1 MTSDG
6 TRKPRRINRRVLI
19 IGSLIVAVVLV
30 CGGGGIVAVNV
41 MQNAGSN
48 ALGSQWETVPAEAG
62 TIDASISATGNI
74 ESKSTSGLN
83 FEATGN
89 VIDVFVVQGEDTQEG
104 TVLARIDD
112 TDLQLQLENAKAELN
127 RAQADYQKLLDGA
140 TPEEIAEAE
149 TQVASAQAGLDVTL
163 GSVTNADI
171 AAAQARLEE
180 AQTTLAQLESGPK
193 SETLRASESQV
204 QEAESQLQ
212 SQRDSL
218 SAAKTNAEL
227 ALEQATTQ
235 LTQAQSS
242 YAIAKGNWEFV
253 QETGKDPA
261 NPDSTNFQTG
271 EKEANKVNNTQRQQY
286 YDTFVQAEASL
297 RSAEASVEQAVV
309 TYNEARQ
316 SEVTGIR
323 SAEQTLQTAQADLD
337 DVRAG
342 AEPAEFASARAA
354 VESAR
359 AELNKLTGSNRS
371 GSIRQSETG
380 VRSAQLALEQLLADP
395 SASELATAEAA
406 VVSAET
412 NVKLAERDLA
422 KAELKAPFTG
432 TVAQVNITVGESSS
446 SLPSGSTTTTS
457 SLDGAAIVL
466 ADLSRLRITVS
477 VDELDI
483 AQVAIGQEVRITLDA
498 LPDIEIEGTVD
509 QIAPLASVSE
519 QGATTYAVDVEFDP
533 GDAGVKPGMTASV
546 QIVTNVKDDAV
557 LVPRRA
563 VEISAGETY
572 VYVPSASGEPDSQT
586 GRPASEQRQVEI
598 GLSNAQFIEI
608 TDGLEADEEVL
619 VQPVINT
626 FNPADN

>member
-6 TRKPRRINRRVLI
+6 TRKPRRLNRRFLI
-19 IGSLIVAVVLV
+19 IGGLILAVVLV
-30 CGGGGIVAVNV
+30 CSGGGIVAFNAVQNV
-41 MQNAGSN
+41 GSN
-48 ALGSQWETVPAEAG
+48 ALAGQWEAVPAEAG
-62 TIDASISATGNI
+62 AIDASISATGNI
-74 ESKSTSGLN
+74 ESKSTSELN
-83 FEATGN
+83 FEASGT
-89 VIDVFVVQGEDTQEG
+89 VIEVFVVQGEDVEED

-163 GSVTNADI
+163 GNVTNADI

-180 AQTTLAQLESGPK
+180 AQTTMTQLETGPK

-242 YAIAKGNWEFV
+242 YATAKGNWEFV
-253 QETGKDPA
+253 QETGKDPT

-271 EKEANKVNNTQRQQY
+271 EREANKVNNTQRQQY

-297 RSAEASVEQAVV
+297 RSAEANVEQAVV

-316 SEVTGIR
+316 AEVTGVQR
-323 SAEQTLQTAQADLD
+323 SEQALQNAQADLD

-342 AEPAEFASARAA
+342 AEPEELASARAA

-359 AELNKLTGSNRS
+359 AELNRLTGSNRA
-371 GSIRQSETG
+371 GSIRQSEAG
-380 VRSAQLALEQLLADP
+380 VRSAQLSLERLLSDP

-412 NVKLAERDLA
+412 SVKLAERDLA

-432 TVAQVNITVGESSS
+432 TVARVNLTVGESSS
-446 SLPSGSTTTTS
+446 SLTSGSTTTS
-457 SLDGAAIVL
+457 SLDASAIVL
-466 ADLSRLRITVS
+466 SDLSRLRITVS

-483 AQVAIGQEVRITLDA
+483 AQVTIGQDVRITLDA
-498 LPDIEIEGTVD
+498 LPDIEIDGTVD
-509 QIAPLASVSE
+509 QIAPLATVSA
-519 QGATTYAVDVEFDP
+519 QGATTYEVDVEFDP

-546 QIVTNVKDDAV
+546 QIITDVKGDAV

-572 VYVPSASGEPDSQT
+572 VYIPSDEGEPDLET
-586 GRPASEQRQVEI
+586 GRPASEQRQIEI

-608 TDGLEADEEVL
+608 TDGLEAGEEVL
-619 VQPVINT
+619 VQPVTNT
-626 FNPADN
+626 FNPAGD